1 MNFKSYKFHIPRI
14 LVAFFFLCSILYT
27 KEINDFKY
35 RVSFLNIG
43 LDVQNQFNIDNFHR
57 SILLVPI
64 LFERGDL
71 GFGVYANPFLNSS
84 NNLGYEQFGPLI
96 DSYLVNFRLRYYKPF
111 WKDVK
116 LAIDL
121 AHADGNLYKWKDI
134 VISWLEIGFN
144 YKLNYS
150 SQLFLGYRYILNSND
165 SSIDFNGIY
174 FNLIFG
180 HSFLRR

>member
-96 DSYLVNFRLRYYKPF
+96 
-111 WKDVK
+111 
-116 LAIDL
+116 
-121 AHADGNLYKWKDI
+121 I
-134 VISWLEIGFN
+134 VIW
-144 YKLNYS
+144 
-150 SQLFLGYRYILNSND
+150 
-165 SSIDFNGIY
+165 
-174 FNLIFG
+174 
-180 HSFLRR
+180 

>member
-71 GFGVYANPFLNSS
+71 GFGVYANPFLNSN
-84 NNLGYEQFGPLI
+84 NNLGYEEFGPLI
-96 DSYLVNFRLRYYKPF
+96 DSYLVNFRFRYYRPV

-116 LAIDL
+116 LSIDL
-121 AHADGNLYKWKDI
+121 AHADGNLYKWKD
-134 VISWLEIGFN
+134 VVVSWLEIGFN
-144 YKLNYS
+144 YRLSYS
-150 SQLFLGYRYILNSND
+150 SQLFLGYKYIVRSND
-165 SSIDFNGIY
+165 NSIDFNGIY